1 MTLRFVLPP
10 SPMSRSRARI
20 RLTLAGGAFG
30 LLLLGGCAVGPNY
43 SGPPKPET
51 PVPTQFKNSQNSSEG
66 LGSWKVGELRDKE
79 GKGAWWE
86 VFGDP
91 ELNRLEASASANNQ
105 DLRISLSRIE
115 QSRAQTRVAA
125 ADFYP
130 NADFDGRYTRQRTS
144 NTEPVQRGQL
154 VGASPFAGGST
165 GGAGGTGGTSG
176 SSSSSPTI
184 LTNQPLTR
192 SYNLFRVPV
201 DLNWEV
207 DIFGRVRRNYEAA
220 RAAREASEAD
230 QRNVALMVSAN
241 VATTYFNLHA
251 IDAEEDVLLRTIKSR
266 GDALGIAEERLQ
278 AGLSS
283 EVDVQRERAELAG
296 NQSDLAGVQ
305 RTRAEMENALAT
317 LAGRSASSFRQ
328 HRRPLTATPP
338 HIPVGLPSGLLE
350 RRPDIAE
357 AERTLAE
364 SNARIGV
371 AVAAFFPV
379 VRLTGAAGFESANAG
394 MVFDWPSRFWQLGP
408 SVSLPIF
415 EGGRNIANLRLE
427 RARYDEGVARY
438 RQQVLV
444 AFQDVENALVDLRTL
459 SVQAAAQGR
468 AVSAARRTL
477 ELSQNSYGKGAT
489 TLIDVVDAE
498 RTLLVDE
505 RTSTQILGQRLQASV
520 QLIKALGGGWEGRE
534 TDEGRRMKD
543 EGRKQ
548 KMEAVRPGPAPSPSP
563 DPRRNRGISSRNTEQ

>member
-1 MTLRFVLPP
+1 MPRVVFPLRSMPGSP
-10 SPMSRSRARI
+10 SPLI
-20 RLTLAGGAFG
+20 LAGGTLC
-30 LLLLGGCAVGPNY
+30 LLLAGCAVGPSY

-51 PVPTQFKNSQNSSEG
+51 PEPTRFKNSQTSSEG
-66 LGSWKVGELRDKE
+66 LGTWKVGEPRDKD
-79 GKGAWWE
+79 GKGDWWE
-86 VFGDP
+86 VFRDP
-91 ELNRLEASASANNQ
+91 ELNRLESAATANNQ
-105 DLRISLSRIE
+105 DLRVSLSRIE

-130 NADFDGRYTRQRTS
+130 NSQFQGQYTRERTS

-154 VGASPFAGGST
+154 VGPNPLLGGSS
-165 GGAGGTGGTSG
+165 GGTSG
-176 SSSSSPTI
+176 GGSSSAPVI
-184 LTNQPLTR
+184 LNNQPLTR
-192 SYNLFRVPV
+192 TYNLFRVPV

-220 RAAREASEAD
+220 RAAREESEAD
-230 QRNVALMVSAN
+230 QRNVALMVAAN

-278 AGLSS
+278 AGLTS

-296 NQSDLAGVQ
+296 NQADLAGVQ

-317 LAGRSASSFRQ
+317 LVGQPASSFRL

-357 AERTLAE
+357 AERALAE
-364 SNARIGV
+364 ANARIGV

-408 SVSLPIF
+408 SVTLPIF
-415 EGGRNIANLRLE
+415 EGGRNIANLKLE

-468 AVSAARRTL
+468 AVQAARRTL

-498 RTLLVDE
+498 RTLLGDE
-505 RTSTQILGQRLQASV
+505 RTSTQILGQRLQATV
-520 QLIKALGGGWEGRE
+520 QLIKALGGGWDNGEKAEGKRQKV
-534 TDEGRRMKD
+534 EGGK
-543 EGRKQ
+543 KI
-548 KMEAVRPGPAPSPSP
+548 PAPSPSP
-563 DPRRNRGISSRNTEQ
+563 IPRSTHPDTPRVRSASSRNTEH